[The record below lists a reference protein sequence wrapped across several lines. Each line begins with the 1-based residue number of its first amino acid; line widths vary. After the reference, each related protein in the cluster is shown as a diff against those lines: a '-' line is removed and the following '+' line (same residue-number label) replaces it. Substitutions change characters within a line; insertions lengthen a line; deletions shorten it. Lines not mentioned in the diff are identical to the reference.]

1 MNIERMMGLVLFERI
16 VPVDRIAI
24 IEIIMGIGTIET
36 IDTKGK
42 LYR

>member
-1 MNIERMMGLVLFERI
+1 MNIERMMELVLFGKIVPLDRI
-16 VPVDRIAI
+16 VI